1 MSGHIGHTRWQSP
14 HFRNYNECLERSCA
28 NVRQRETDLKM
39 TRALSAVASLAFSS
53 FALYAQVS
61 PPDRVLQ
68 GKVTGSQ
75 NKTYIEVPFDV
86 PAGVHRISV
95 DFSYTGKDLKTTL
108 DLGIADPQ
116 RFRGNSGG
124 NKSHFTLSE
133 TDATPSYLPGAI
145 PAGQWKLLLSV
156 PNIRPQVE
164 SSFRAEIRFNNKAED
179 QGFASAPL
187 EQDMRWYRGDLHMHT
202 ANSDGSCPSQSGK
215 KVPCP
220 VFMTAQAATRR
231 GLDFIAITDHNTMS
245 QYEGM
250 RELQPYFDKLLL
262 IPGREI
268 TTFWG
273 HFNVFGFTDFVDYR
287 VVKGGR
293 DVNAVLRDVKSK
305 GGIASIN
312 HANAPGGEICMGCKW
327 EPTTDVDLSLL
338 TGVEVINGGGPYTSS
353 ADFWDR
359 QLATGAKLTA
369 VGGSDNHDAS
379 LPVGSATAIGS
390 PTTVVEAGGLSVP
403 AILDGIR
410 QGRAFI
416 DMTGSRDKVIDMEAL
431 DSRPGSKA
439 ARMGSALEA
448 AAGDTIAFKI
458 YVVGCNGAA
467 VHIIVDGRKSQT
479 IGPLTIESTKQDL
492 DFSWKSD
499 GGRHWIRVEV
509 RNAGGELMLLSNP
522 IYITAASGR

>member
-1 MSGHIGHTRWQSP
+1 M
-14 HFRNYNECLERSCA
+14 
-28 NVRQRETDLKM
+28 V
-39 TRALSAVASLAFSS
+39 ALLVLPSAL
-53 FALYAQVS
+53 LYAQIS
-61 PPDRVLQ
+61 PPDLVLQ

-86 PAGVHRISV
+86 PAGAHRISV
-95 DFSYTGKDLKTTL
+95 DFSYSGKDQKTTL

-145 PAGQWKLLLSV
+145 PAGKWKLLISV
-156 PNIRPQVE
+156 PNIRPAAE

-179 QGFASAPL
+179 QSFASSPL
-187 EQDMRWYRGDLHMHT
+187 EQGRRWYRGDLHMHT
-202 ANSDGSCPSQSGK
+202 ANSDGSCASQSGRK
-215 KVPCP
+215 IPCP
-220 VFMTAQAATRR
+220 VFLTAQAAVQR
-231 GLDFIAITDHNTMS
+231 GLDFIAITDHNTTS

-273 HFNVFGFTDFVDYR
+273 HFNVFGFTSFVDYR

-293 DVNAVLRDVKSK
+293 DVNAVLRDVQAK

-338 TGVEVINGGGPYTSS
+338 TGVEVINGGGPYTLS

-359 QLATGAKLTA
+359 QLAKGAKLTA

-379 LPVGSATAIGS
+379 LPVGSGTAIGS
-390 PTTVVEAGGLSVP
+390 PTTVIEAEQLSVP

-410 QGRAFI
+410 HGRVFI
-416 DMTGSRDKVIDMEAL
+416 DLTGSRDKVIDMEA
-431 DSRPGSKA
+431 GNSKSNNKS
-439 ARMGSALEA
+439 ARMGAALEA
-448 AAGDTIAFKI
+448 ADGDSITFK
-458 YVVGCNGAA
+458 VHVEGCQGAMI
-467 VHIIVDGRKSQT
+467 HIIVDGRKSQA
-479 IGPLTIESTKQDL
+479 IGPLAIGSSKQDL
-492 DFSWKSD
+492 DFSWKND
-499 GGRHWIRVEV
+499 GERHWIRTEV
-509 RNAGGELMLLSNP
+509 RNTSGELMLLSNP
-522 IYITAASGR
+522 IYITAIQGH